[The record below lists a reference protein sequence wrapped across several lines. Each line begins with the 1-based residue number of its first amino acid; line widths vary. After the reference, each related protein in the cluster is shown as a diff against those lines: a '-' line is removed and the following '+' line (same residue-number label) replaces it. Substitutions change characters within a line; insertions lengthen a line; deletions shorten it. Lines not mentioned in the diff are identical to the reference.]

1 MDNSIG
7 EKEFEIFL
15 RALRFA
21 AARHSDQR
29 RKDSTRAPYI
39 NHPIAVAEILWR
51 VGGVRD
57 ITTLTAALLHD
68 TVEDTATRPE
78 EIAALF
84 GEEVRAL
91 VMEVTDDKSL
101 PKARRKELQVEN
113 APHKSQRARQ
123 IKLAD
128 KISNIYDIVH
138 FPPSDWPLARKKEY
152 LAWTKQVI
160 DGLRGHNPQLEALY
174 DEVLA
179 EGEKLLEQQ
188 AEREAAAEHGV
199 SPDPGSH

>member
-1 MDNSIG
+1 MKDSIG
-7 EKEFEIFL
+7 EKEFSLFL
-15 RALRFA
+15 SALRFA
-21 AARHSDQR
+21 TLKHSNQR
-29 RKDSTRAPYI
+29 RKDKTQAPYI

-57 ITTLTAALLHD
+57 ITTLVAALLHD
-68 TVEDTATRPE
+68 TVEDTGTQPE
-78 EIAALF
+78 EIDRLF

-91 VMEVTDDKSL
+91 VMEVTDDKRL

-113 APHKSQRARQ
+113 APHKSPRARQ

-128 KISNIYDIVH
+128 KINNIYDISH
-138 FPPSDWPLARKKEY
+138 YPPSDWSLARRREY

-160 DGLRGHNPQLEALY
+160 DGLRGQNPQLEALY

-179 EGEKLLEQQ
+179 EGEGLLEQEAGSETP
-188 AEREAAAEHGV
+188 AE
-199 SPDPGSH
+199 

>member
-1 MDNSIG
+1 MEETTG
-7 EKEFEIFL
+7 EKEFDIFL

-21 AARHSDQR
+21 ALKHTNQR
-29 RKDSTRAPYI
+29 RKDSTHAPYI

-57 ITTLTAALLHD
+57 ITTLVAALLHD
-68 TVEDTATRPE
+68 TVEDTDTRPE
-78 EIAALF
+78 EIGALF

-91 VMEVTDDKSL
+91 VMEVTDDKRL

-113 APHKSQRARQ
+113 AAHKSPRARQ

-128 KISNIYDIVH
+128 KINNIYDISH
-138 FPPSDWPLARKKEY
+138 FPPSDWSLARKREY

-160 DGLRGHNPQLEALY
+160 DGLRGQNPGLEALY
-174 DEVLA
+174 DEVLT
-179 EGEKLLEQQ
+179 EGERLL
-188 AEREAAAEHGV
+188 
-199 SPDPGSH
+199 DM